1 MILIAE
7 QQQQKNM
14 SDRYEIHDENERSED
29 QGDDNSIGSSQ
40 KLSSFDLNE
49 DACSEDNTD
58 INDDEACDDEI
69 TGEEYEKGK
78 DEGTSTN
85 RSSTSREG
93 NGRRGG
99 VRQYV
104 RSKMPR
110 LRWTPDLHLSFVH
123 AVERLGG
130 QESK

>member
-1 MILIAE
+1 
-7 QQQQKNM
+7 M
-14 SDRYEIHDENERSED
+14 SDGIEVHDSEGSGKSEEQAD
-29 QGDDNSIGSSQ
+29 ETSLGSSQ
-40 KLSSFDLNE
+40 KCSSFDLNE
-49 DACSEDNTD
+49 EASSEDEDDN
-58 INDDEACDDEI
+58 DEACEL
-69 TGEEYEKGK
+69 TAEENEKAK

-93 NGRRGG
+93 NERRGG